1 MRRLPIYICIDT
13 SGSMRGEPIKRVDE
27 GLTML
32 GSSLRQ
38 NPYLLEM
45 AYLSLI
51 TYNVHAKETVPLT
64 ELMEFP
70 PFSTQEFTCSG
81 ASCLGAALELVVQ
94 SVKRNCI
101 RSTANTKGDWK
112 PGLFIF
118 TDGKPSDPFAYRAMI
133 PTIRALFQ
141 EIEVFTVGQK
151 ADLNVLK
158 QLTDT
163 IIPLETATTIYL
175 SHFFDYIESPIASSG
190 NVYHF

>member
-13 SGSMRGEPIKRVDE
+13 SGSMRGEPIKRVYE

-32 GSSLRQ
+32 GSCLRQ
-38 NPYLLEM
+38 DPYMLET
-45 AYLSLI
+45 AYLSII

-64 ELMEFP
+64 GLEEFP
-70 PFSTQEFTCSG
+70 FTTQEFTCSG
-81 ASCLGAALELVVQ
+81 ASCLGAALEFVVQ
-94 SVKRNCI
+94 SVRRNCI
-101 RSTANTKGDWK
+101 RSTTNTKGDWK

-118 TDGKPSDPFAYRAMI
+118 TDGKPSDPFAYQAMI

-141 EIEVFTVGQK
+141 DIQVFTVGQK

-163 IIPLETATTIYL
+163 VVPLEIATTIDL
-175 SHFFDYIESPIASSG
+175 SHFFDFVESTIGSV
-190 NVYHF
+190 NDYYL

>member
-13 SGSMRGEPIKRVDE
+13 SGSMRGEPIKRVYE

-64 ELMEFP
+64 ELLEFP

-81 ASCLGAALELVVQ
+81 ASCLGAALEFVVQ
-94 SVKRNCI
+94 SVRRNCI

-118 TDGKPSDPFAYRAMI
+118 TDGKPSDPFAYQAMI

-141 EIEVFTVGQK
+141 DIQVFTVGQK

>member
-1 MRRLPIYICIDT
+1 MPRFPIYICIDT
-13 SGSMRGEPIKRVDE
+13 SGSMRGEPIKRVYE

-45 AYLSLI
+45 AYLSII

-70 PFSTQEFTCSG
+70 FTTQEFTCSG
-81 ASCLGAALELVVQ
+81 ASCLGAPLEFVAQ
-94 SVKRNCI
+94 SVRRNCI

-118 TDGKPSDPFAYRAMI
+118 TDGKPSDPFAYQAMI

-141 EIEVFTVGQK
+141 DIQVFTVGQK
-151 ADLNVLK
+151 ADLIALK

-163 IIPLETATTIYL
+163 VVPLETATTIDL
-175 SHFFDYIESPIASSG
+175 SHFFDFVESTIGSV
-190 NVYHF
+190 NDYFL